1 MKAAVINSFGGPE
14 VIEMGEITVPQILK
28 DELLIEVAAGS
39 LNPIDYKQRKG
50 NHKLF
55 MGSDFPIVLGY
66 DVSGIVVETGA
77 SVKSFEKGDR
87 VCGVLNNKYGGGLG
101 QFAKG
106 AEKCFVKLSTDIDL
120 KKSASI
126 PLAALTAL
134 QTLRD
139 KAKIEAGKKV
149 LIIGAAGGVGHY
161 ALQIAALYNTEL
173 FALSS
178 NRHKSFIKKL
188 AKCNFID
195 YTKEN
200 ISESNQRFDIIF
212 DTIGKYPFLVC
223 RKILNPNG
231 IHVNI
236 LPRPKILAYKF
247 LSLFTK
253 GKKARTHLM
262 QHSNKDLK
270 LLINWVE
277 EGKLK
282 LCIDKEFPIEKVSE
296 AHRYM
301 EEGHTEGKILI
312 TYA

>member
-1 MKAAVINSFGGPE
+1 MKAAVIKSFGGPE
-14 VIEMGEITVPQILK
+14 VFEMGEIAVPQILK

-66 DVSGIVVETGA
+66 DVSGIVVETGTN
-77 SVKSFEKGDR
+77 VKGFQKGDR

-106 AEKCFVKLSTDIDL
+106 AEKCFVKLGEDIDL
-120 KKSASI
+120 KKSAAL

-139 KAKIEAGKKV
+139 KAKIKEGKKV

-161 ALQIAALYNTEL
+161 ALQIAALYKTEL

-178 NRHKSFIKKL
+178 NRHKDFVDTL

-195 YTKEN
+195 YTSEN
-200 ISESNQRFDIIF
+200 IFVSNQRFDIIF
-212 DTIGKYPFLVC
+212 DTIGKYPFPVC
-223 RKILNPNG
+223 RKILNPRG
-231 IHVNI
+231 VHVNI

-247 LSLFTK
+247 LSLFTRSK
-253 GKKARTHLM
+253 QARTHLM
-262 QHSNKDLK
+262 QHSNNDLQ
-270 LLINWVE
+270 LLMSWIE

-282 LCIDKEFPIEKVSE
+282 LCIDKEFPIEKLSE
-296 AHRYM
+296 AHSYM
-301 EEGHTEGKILI
+301 EDGHTEGKILI